1 MKLLMNTANTVG
13 DTRISYPNNIFI
25 IFNLGLSARIY
36 IRILALL
43 VYYGVCCALHNH
55 NNITATTTPLNLD
68 PIAWRLN
75 SAMDRMDIGIG
86 GLNWAKKNWGTKM
99 GYTC

>member
-1 MKLLMNTANTVG
+1 LG

-36 IRILALL
+36 TPYWFIM
-43 VYYGVCCALHNH
+43 VFSALHNH
-55 NNITATTTPLNLD
+55 NNKITATTTPLDLD

-75 SAMDRMDIGIG
+75 SAMWMDIDWDRWIELGQ
-86 GLNWAKKNWGTKM
+86 KKRALKWDTHVD
-99 GYTC
+99 